1 MKARNTIYL
10 LLTLLL
16 PLMAA
21 GQENTLGGGL
31 VPSNP
36 IQMPACV
43 TTTYDYCG
51 KELDTMHGLGWYD
64 SKART
69 YDPVLGIFPQ
79 MDPLA
84 EKYHPWSPYVYCMG
98 DPVKNTDPKGEEVIN
113 AFSNKDEK
121 EK

>member
-43 TTTYDYCG
+43 TTYDYCG
-51 KELDTMHGLGWYD
+51 KELDTMHGLSWYD

-69 YDPVLGIFPQ
+69 YDPLLGIFPQ